1 MSKEGEGERGGRGEG
16 KRKIER
22 EGRKKG
28 EKREGGGR
36 KGIEGNN

>member
-16 KRKIER
+16 KRKIGR

-36 KGIEGNN
+36 KGIERNN